1 MRRIILR
8 LTMAALMAAVMLMLA
23 AGPAFAPD
31 DCASGECN
39 PIERPSRAASLKG
52 LGEAAARSPGGESQ
66 PGTIKLT
73 DLIVTTQ
80 DPSTP
85 GVAPGGGVVVEP

>member
-8 LTMAALMAAVMLMLA
+8 LTLAALMAAVMLVLA

-31 DCASGECN
+31 CFEGDCN
-39 PIERPSRAASLKG
+39 PIERPSRAASLEG
-52 LGEAAARSPGGESQ
+52 LGEAAERSSWGETHS
-66 PGTIKLT
+66 GTTLPLEQISSNA
-73 DLIVTTQ
+73 Q

-85 GVAPGGGVVVEP
+85 GVTPGGGGFEP